1 MKYREV
7 ARKLKALGCQELP
20 RRGGGS
26 HRKWLTLN
34 QILPDRKTSSEVV
47 HKIRSG
53 RRTRVWTSE
62 FVAHE
67 VYYRVRKVTQL
78 LERGDRPLI
87 IPLFT

>member
-1 MKYREV
+1 MF
-7 ARKLKALGCQELP
+7 
-20 RRGGGS
+20 S
-26 HRKWLTLN
+26 TTLN

-47 HKIRSG
+47 YKIRSG
-53 RRTRVWTSE
+53 HRTTFWTSG

-67 VYYRVRKVTQL
+67 VYYRVGTVTQL